1 MREYEKAKV
10 TMINTDLANEIDEN
24 GMMDGSK
31 AIHEPKRSPFMSFV
45 RSTNGKKLY
54 FKDEDQSET
63 H

>member
-1 MREYEKAKV
+1 
-10 TMINTDLANEIDEN
+10 MINTDLANEIDEN